1 MGITAT
7 EILSRAALAR
17 RIGASTAAE
26 PAAAAV
32 EINCLLVNAMMCR
45 LRCALLGFRQITGR
59 WAKRSQVP
67 ANVAYCDEASRLT
80 LAQRLYSRLGGEL
93 VELRQQRR

>member
-32 EINCLLVNAMMCR
+32 EINCLLVNAMMRR
-45 LRCALLGFRQITGR
+45 LRLRFTVGFRPNY
-59 WAKRSQVP
+59 WAVGKAESS
-67 ANVAYCDEASRLT
+67 SRQLWRIVT
-80 LAQRLYSRLGGEL
+80 W
-93 VELRQQRR
+93 RRA